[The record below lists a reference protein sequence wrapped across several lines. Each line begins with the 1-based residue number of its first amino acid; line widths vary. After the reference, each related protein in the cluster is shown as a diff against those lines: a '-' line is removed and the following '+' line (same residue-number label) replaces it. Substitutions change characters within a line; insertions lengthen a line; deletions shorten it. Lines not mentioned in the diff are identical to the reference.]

1 MLHAAKTELDDVE
14 EEEAQEE
21 SEFEREELVRFEMDV
36 EREIDGEEANLAIEE
51 GLIY

>member
-1 MLHAAKTELDDVE
+1 ME

-21 SEFEREELVRFEMDV
+21 YEFKREELVRFEMDV